1 MNDLSQGGVIIGKPV
16 NGSSTQYSE
25 TANFQK
31 KMKHKEKNT
40 SKETEDSKTLIKNI
54 KIILWMYFNNW
65 SPLPQP
71 VSAHPYTLPSPY
83 HFF

>member
-31 KMKHKEKNT
+31 N
-40 SKETEDSKTLIKNI
+40 ETQRKKYKQRN
-54 KIILWMYFNNW
+54 
-65 SPLPQP
+65 
-71 VSAHPYTLPSPY
+71 
-83 HFF
+83 